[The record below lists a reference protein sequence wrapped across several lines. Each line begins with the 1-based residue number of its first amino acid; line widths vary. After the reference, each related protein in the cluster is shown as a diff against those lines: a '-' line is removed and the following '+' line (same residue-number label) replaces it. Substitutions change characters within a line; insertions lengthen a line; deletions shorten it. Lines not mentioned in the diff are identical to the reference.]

1 MNEVRLSGK
10 VTKAYVKDDGTF
22 IMRLACKY
30 DHKIG
35 AETIRCE
42 SSFPVVMS
50 DTAKTKHLDVIAP
63 ATRLILSLLISPDG
77 VIIPL
82 SSRVF
87 FIGSSFSSMVPVVPS
102 FFHKIVPCK
111 VPGLTHDL

>member
-10 VTKAYVKDDGTF
+10 VTKAYIKDDGTF

-42 SSFPVVMS
+42 SSFPVIMS
-50 DTAKTKHLDVIAP
+50 DTAKTKHLDVIAGDKVLV
-63 ATRLILSLLISPDG
+63 TGYLRVDFRLSKTGQERQKLNIYASEIEVTKEAWNQG
-77 VIIPL
+77 I
-82 SSRVF
+82 
-87 FIGSSFSSMVPVVPS
+87 
-102 FFHKIVPCK
+102 
-111 VPGLTHDL
+111 